1 MRGAG
6 SEFVLACDMRF
17 AARESAIFGQP
28 EAGLGALPGAGGI
41 QHLARLMGRARA
53 RR

>member
-1 MRGAG
+1 LLSHAGG

-28 EAGLGALPGAGGI
+28 EAATGVSP
-41 QHLARLMGRARA
+41 ARA
-53 RR
+53 ASNT